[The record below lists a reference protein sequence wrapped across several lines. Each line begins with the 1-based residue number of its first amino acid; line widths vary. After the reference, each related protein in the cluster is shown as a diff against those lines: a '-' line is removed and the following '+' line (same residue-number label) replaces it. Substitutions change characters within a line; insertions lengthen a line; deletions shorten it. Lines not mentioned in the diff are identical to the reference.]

1 MGTRVLCNMKEIPEC
16 PSSSARLDSGRWV
29 TRSLVFALLAC
40 FLSTT
45 ESRSN
50 QRVTGEQDLVALWPK
65 FANSNYVVSG
75 TQHKP
80 KSVIYAIFDPNC
92 SYCHYLWLALRPY
105 EAAGL
110 QVRWVP
116 VGFLNEDSLIKA
128 AAVIDGGDRVL
139 TQLQESFEEGF
150 RMQGRVSAGLKSKLD
165 ENRELMHTAHVH
177 GTPGIFYR
185 DRSGHVMKCSGM
197 PKLRA
202 LPEITGLAPQ
212 PETDPRLNRFR

>member
-1 MGTRVLCNMKEIPEC
+1 MP
-16 PSSSARLDSGRWV
+16 
-29 TRSLVFALLAC
+29 RSLAFVLIAC

-45 ESRSN
+45 ESRGD
-50 QRVTGEQDLVALWPK
+50 QRVTGEPGLVALWSK

-75 TQHKP
+75 TEHRP

-92 SYCHYLWLALRPY
+92 TYCHYLWLALRPY

-128 AAVIDGGDRVL
+128 AAVIEGGDRVL
-139 TQLQESFEEGF
+139 TQLQESFEGGF
-150 RMQGRVSAGLKSKLD
+150 RMRFRVSAGLESKLD
-165 ENRELMHTAHVH
+165 ENRELMHAAHLN

-202 LPEITGLAPQ
+202 LPAITGLAPQ
-212 PETDPRLNRFR
+212 PETDPRLRRFE